1 MPKADPR
8 QVNVRLPQVVYDRLR
23 LLNYELHKSNTKIIT
38 EALVL
43 YDEAQQRAKAR
54 KLAAAAAEAEPKE
67 VPSATG

>member
-1 MPKADPR
+1 MTKPDPR

-43 YDEAQQRAKAR
+43 YDEAQQRAKVR